1 MTATIAAHRHRRW
14 HCHSTII
21 GITSPRP
28 RTPSWS
34 QPSSHIAISTRII
47 MAITTSRIS
56 PATGFVVIVTIAT
69 AEVFMQDQLHLPPAP
84 SILLPDWLAH
94 RARVAPDRPA
104 LIAGD
109 VRWTFTELDR
119 RAATLARRLAA
130 LGACPG
136 DRIGLLLRN
145 SPEFVALAHAAP
157 RLGVTLV
164 PLNTRLAAPELAWQL
179 ADSGAR
185 LLLHDAHHAPL
196 AAAAQPGAGPI
207 ASHDVAALAE
217 QPEVQVALRP
227 SIDLAEAYTIT
238 YTSGTTGRPKG
249 AVLTYGNYWW
259 SAIGSALNLGLHAD
273 DRWLAVLPLFHV
285 GGLAIVIRAA
295 IYGIS
300 IVLHQVFDPAAAN
313 RALDADGVT
322 IVSLVSTM
330 LQRML
335 DERGARPYRAAL
347 RCVLLGGGPAP
358 RPLLEACAARG
369 VPVVQ
374 TYGLTEAASQ
384 VATLAP
390 SDALRKLGS
399 AGKPLLPTEL
409 RIASDGP
416 ASVGEIGEILVR
428 GPTVMCGYIN
438 RPDETARALRD
449 GWLHTGDLGYLDGEG
464 YLYVVSR
471 RADLIISGGEN
482 IYPAEVEAALLAHPA
497 VEEVGVVGLPDA
509 RWGQV
514 PAAYVRLRPGAA
526 LSEAEAIAFC
536 RERLAGYKLPRH
548 IRFVE
553 ALPRNAA
560 GKLLRDTLRTMLTDS
575 EP

>member
-1 MTATIAAHRHRRW
+1 MGDQTHIPAAG
-14 HCHSTII
+14 S
-21 GITSPRP
+21 
-28 RTPSWS
+28 
-34 QPSSHIAISTRII
+34 AAN
-47 MAITTSRIS
+47 M
-56 PATGFVVIVTIAT
+56 
-69 AEVFMQDQLHLPPAP
+69 
-84 SILLPDWLAH
+84 LLPDWLAH
-94 RARVAPDRPA
+94 RAGVAPDRPA
-104 LIAGD
+104 LIAD
-109 VRWTFTELDR
+109 NARWTFAELDR

-130 LGACPG
+130 LGARPG

-145 SPEFVALAHAAP
+145 SPEFIALVYAAP

-179 ADSGAR
+179 TDSGAR
-185 LLLHDAHHAPL
+185 LLLYDAYHAPL
-196 AAAAQPGAGPI
+196 AAAALPGAGSI

-217 QPEVQVALRP
+217 LPEAEVALRP

-295 IYGIS
+295 IYGIPV
-300 IVLHQVFDPAAAN
+300 VLHQGFDPAAAN

-322 IVSLVSTM
+322 IVSLVSAM

-335 DERGARPYRAAL
+335 DERGARPYGAAL

-358 RPLLEACAARG
+358 QPLLEACAARG

-390 SDALRKLGS
+390 GDALGKLGS

-409 RIASDGP
+409 RIASDGA
-416 ASVGEIGEILVR
+416 ASVGEILVR
-428 GPTVMCGYIN
+428 GPTVMRGYIN

-449 GWLHTGDLGYLDGEG
+449 GWLHTGDLGYLDDEG

-497 VEEVGVVGLPDA
+497 VEEAGVVGLPDE

-514 PAAYVRLRPGAA
+514 PAACVKLRPGAT
-526 LSEAEAIAFC
+526 LSEAALIAFC

-548 IRFVE
+548 LRFVQVM
-553 ALPRNAA
+553 PRNAA
-560 GKLLRDTLRTMLTDS
+560 GKLLRDTLRTILATS